1 MKEVTHQEIYDR
13 LITLEAKV
21 DKLNNETQ
29 EVVRAF
35 SAAQGAFTVLEWIA
49 TAAKPV
55 LWIAGVVTAFSF
67 MISEYR
73 KGTKTER
80 NLSQS
85 EVDEIRNLLFIPL
98 DQTEVDYNAR
108 AFKNYK
114 EYTVSTGSTL
124 ISVDEALVFNNFHEG
139 IHLGYILALI
149 KSL

>member
-73 KGTKTER
+73 K
-80 NLSQS
+80 
-85 EVDEIRNLLFIPL
+85 
-98 DQTEVDYNAR
+98 
-108 AFKNYK
+108 
-114 EYTVSTGSTL
+114 
-124 ISVDEALVFNNFHEG
+124 
-139 IHLGYILALI
+139 
-149 KSL
+149 